1 MDRKA
6 AQAPAI
12 GLERATIE
20 DIIPRDV
27 YVEALSECGYSFKLT
42 DDEQKAPTNI
52 AAVEKAFQR
61 KGWDKFG
68 AEQKTS
74 AALKLIDAWGKDPK
88 SVPDPTR
95 EKASALFAAINA
107 RFST

>member
-1 MDRKA
+1 M
-6 AQAPAI
+6 
-12 GLERATIE
+12 
-20 DIIPRDV
+20 
-27 YVEALSECGYSFKLT
+27 S

-61 KGWDKFG
+61 KGWDKLG
-68 AEQKTS
+68 VEQKTA